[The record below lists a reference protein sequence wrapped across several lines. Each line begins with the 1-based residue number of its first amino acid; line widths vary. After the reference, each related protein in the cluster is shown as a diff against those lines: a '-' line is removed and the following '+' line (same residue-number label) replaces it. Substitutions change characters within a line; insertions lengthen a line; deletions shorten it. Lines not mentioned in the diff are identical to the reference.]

1 MDLRYIQLLCIFCFY
16 FTSLLFIADSFK
28 NILITAM
35 YTSAWMF
42 LITDLIIKFDKEDK
56 EEERRNAEQRTQS
69 EKQDA

>member
-28 NILITAM
+28 NI
-35 YTSAWMF
+35 
-42 LITDLIIKFDKEDK
+42 ITDLIIKFDK